1 MKHVKPLTKRPIVAE
16 EPAGSDT
23 TSRLRPLGKL
33 ATVVGVTVGSLLAAA
48 APALAAT
55 GTVQTGG
62 PVLTVRSGPG
72 NSYSA
77 VSSVANG
84 SSVQILCQAH
94 GSSVP
99 GNWGSTDLWDQI
111 PGGYVSDGFVY
122 TGSDGTVAPACGAN
136 SQADQAI
143 NWFQARFG
151 DTSYH
156 KFCEAA
162 VEHAYGNT
170 FHYGSALEDWNAAVS
185 QGRAHR
191 GDLHPPRGAL
201 VFWDISEPN
210 GHVGISR
217 GDGTFVATDVNNN
230 YTAIGA
236 ASLPNYPNYS
246 NYLGWATPTSDPR

>member
-1 MKHVKPLTKRPIVAE
+1 M
-16 EPAGSDT
+16 
-23 TSRLRPLGKL
+23 
-33 ATVVGVTVGSLLAAA
+33 GSLLAAA

-55 GTVQTGG
+55 PGTVQTGG

-77 VSSVANG
+77 VGSVANG

-94 GSSVP
+94 GSAVA

-122 TGSDGTVAPACGAN
+122 TGSDGMVTPPCGAT
-136 SQADQAI
+136 SRADQAI

-156 KFCEAA
+156 MQCEKA
-162 VEHAYGNT
+162 VENAYGT
-170 FHYGSALEDWNAAVS
+170 GGHYGSALANWNTAVS
-185 QGRAHR
+185 QGRAHP
-191 GDLHPPRGAL
+191 GNLHPPRGAL
-201 VFWDISEPN
+201 VFWNMTEW

-217 GDGTFVATDVNNN
+217 GDGTFVATDVTNN

-236 ASLPNYPNYS
+236 NSLPNYPGYR
-246 NYLGWATPTSDPR
+246 NYLGWALPDF

>member
-33 ATVVGVTVGSLLAAA
+33 ATVVGVTVGSLLVAA

-72 NSYSA
+72 NSSSA
-77 VSSVANG
+77 VRTVANG
-84 SSVQILCQAH
+84 SSVQIICQAH
-94 GSSVP
+94 GSSVA

-111 PGGYVSDGFVY
+111 AGGGYVTDGFVY
-122 TGSDGTVAPACGAN
+122 SGSDGMVAPPCGAN
-136 SQADQAI
+136 SRADQAI
-143 NWFQARFG
+143 NWYQAKFG

-156 KFCEAA
+156 MRCETA
-162 VEHAYGNT
+162 VENAYGT
-170 FHYGSALEDWNAAVS
+170 SGRYTSALANWNTAVS

-191 GDLHPPRGAL
+191 GDLQAPRGAL
-201 VFWDISEPN
+201 VFWDITEPY

-217 GDGTFVATDVNNN
+217 GDGTFVATDVNG
-230 YTAIGA
+230 TAIGA
-236 ASLPNYPNYS
+236 ASLPHYS
-246 NYLGWATPTSDPR
+246 NYLGWANPDF